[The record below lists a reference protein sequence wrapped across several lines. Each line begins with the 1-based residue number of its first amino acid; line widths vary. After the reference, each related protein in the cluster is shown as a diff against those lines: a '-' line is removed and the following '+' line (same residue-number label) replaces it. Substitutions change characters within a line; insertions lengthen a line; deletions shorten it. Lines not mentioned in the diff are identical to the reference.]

1 MAREW
6 LHFVDD
12 LLSAIAAAEAMLT
25 GKSFEDYKADLT
37 LRLATQRIIEIISE
51 ASRSLPEAVKAKTP
65 GIEWRKVSGI
75 GNILRHE
82 YFAVS
87 DDVIW
92 KTMINDLPALKEALE
107 EIVAVS
113 ER

>member
-12 LLSAIAAAEAMLT
+12 MFSAIAAAESMLI
-25 GKSFEDYKADLT
+25 GKSLEDYKGDLM

-51 ASRSLPEAVKAKTP
+51 ASRSLPEAIRATKP
-65 GIEWRKVSGI
+65 EIEWRKVNGI

-82 YFAVS
+82 YFVVS

-92 KTMINDLPALKEALE
+92 ETMINDLPSLK
-107 EIVAVS
+107 
-113 ER
+113 